1 MKPEFSNPKKYYKQA
16 LINLLRLPNFTG
28 KKGEIMPSVSK
39 ENYLKTIFIR
49 NQAEKKPVST
59 TEIAARLE
67 ISNAATSEMAKKLA
81 ESGLIKYE
89 KYKGLRLTKKG
100 EKIAIDVVRR
110 HRLWELFL
118 VKVLNLNWAEVH
130 DEAEKLEHIS
140 SEKLIDK
147 IDEFLNYPEF
157 DPHGEPIP
165 RKNGK
170 LPVLPETINLSDAE
184 IGESYQIAKVDDS
197 SNELMNY
204 LMKIGVKLNET
215 VKIIEKLNFDNSI
228 IIEIK
233 GSTVNL
239 SEKVTKSIYVI
250 KSLSIG
256 RN

>member
-1 MKPEFSNPKKYYKQA
+1 
-16 LINLLRLPNFTG
+16 
-28 KKGEIMPSVSK
+28 MPSISK

-49 NQAEKKPVST
+49 NQSEKKPVST
-59 TEIAARLE
+59 TEIASRLE

-89 KYKGLRLTKKG
+89 KYKGLQLTKKG
-100 EKIAIDVVRR
+100 EKIAIDVIRR

-147 IDEFLNYPEF
+147 IDEFLNYPDF

-170 LPVLPETINLSDAE
+170 LPVIPETKKLSEAE
-184 IGESYQIAKVDDS
+184 IGKKYQIAKVDDS

-215 VKIIEKLNFDNSI
+215 VQVLEKLSFDNSLV
-228 IIEIK
+228 IELNGQRI
-233 GSTVNL
+233 NL
-239 SEKVTKSIYVI
+239 SEKVTESIFVI
-250 KSLSIG
+250 KSINIR